1 MSYSTSLESL
11 GDSQSPPKDGEECL
25 NVLNPIIDLN
35 ANTNEEPLTNESTP
49 ANEVVNEEN
58 VESSDI
64 VIQKSKRKKT
74 SLVWDHF
81 KKVELKNG
89 KKWQCI
95 HCKNNYSV
103 VASGSTSHLMRHL
116 KQTCHVYK
124 KLVAQQK
131 KLNFQPAKSKI
142 DEKLSGPL
150 LMNSGGKYDH
160 ERQRE
165 ATAHWIMMHEHAF
178 SIVEEE
184 GFHFMMK
191 CSNISYEK
199 ISRKTLKNDCIAVYE
214 AERKKLKSTLRT
226 VNKICLTTDL
236 WKSQNQKIEYMV
248 LTGHFIDADWVLQK
262 RILSF
267 VHVPPP
273 RRGVDIADAIFKCLK
288 DWGIENKI
296 FSVSVDNAH
305 YNDRCLKELKVLI
318 LRHRKLVLDGK
329 LFHVR
334 CCAHILNLLVQ
345 DGIGKIA
352 KIVEDVRESVK
363 FINQSEARLQT
374 FSQIVQQLKL
384 GGKKLILDCPTR
396 WNSTYQMLSV
406 AMQFKEVFP
415 RFQDREPSYTTL
427 PDDDDWEKV
436 EKVSKLLE
444 VFNVV
449 TNIISGSEYPTA
461 NLYLAEVFRIKLVL
475 DQAIQDES
483 DFMKEMAKAMKGK
496 FDKYWSQCNLVMS
509 LASVLDPRI
518 KMMGVNMCFPLIY
531 PEVEARKNIENVR
544 IALDDMYKEYADI
557 LSEHSEEGSSR
568 SGVDQ
573 NGLILES
580 QKSSGWSLLMNY
592 VEEQQAIPAVK
603 SEIEEYL
610 NEPTYKPKD
619 NGHMSFCALEWWK
632 LNCGKYRVLS
642 HMAADVL
649 AIPISTV
656 ASESTFSV
664 GGRVIDSFRASLSSS
679 TVEALICGGDW
690 LRILHGIR
698 NKPKV
703 ICSLLIIKYNINF

>member
-236 WKSQNQKIEYMV
+236 WKS
-248 LTGHFIDADWVLQK
+248 
-262 RILSF
+262 
-267 VHVPPP
+267 
-273 RRGVDIADAIFKCLK
+273 
-288 DWGIENKI
+288 
-296 FSVSVDNAH
+296 
-305 YNDRCLKELKVLI
+305 
-318 LRHRKLVLDGK
+318 
-329 LFHVR
+329 
-334 CCAHILNLLVQ
+334 
-345 DGIGKIA
+345 
-352 KIVEDVRESVK
+352 
-363 FINQSEARLQT
+363 
-374 FSQIVQQLKL
+374 
-384 GGKKLILDCPTR
+384 
-396 WNSTYQMLSV
+396 
-406 AMQFKEVFP
+406 
-415 RFQDREPSYTTL
+415 
-427 PDDDDWEKV
+427 
-436 EKVSKLLE
+436 
-444 VFNVV
+444 
-449 TNIISGSEYPTA
+449 
-461 NLYLAEVFRIKLVL
+461 
-475 DQAIQDES
+475 
-483 DFMKEMAKAMKGK
+483 
-496 FDKYWSQCNLVMS
+496 
-509 LASVLDPRI
+509 
-518 KMMGVNMCFPLIY
+518 
-531 PEVEARKNIENVR
+531 
-544 IALDDMYKEYADI
+544 
-557 LSEHSEEGSSR
+557 
-568 SGVDQ
+568 
-573 NGLILES
+573 
-580 QKSSGWSLLMNY
+580 
-592 VEEQQAIPAVK
+592 
-603 SEIEEYL
+603 
-610 NEPTYKPKD
+610 
-619 NGHMSFCALEWWK
+619 
-632 LNCGKYRVLS
+632 
-642 HMAADVL
+642 
-649 AIPISTV
+649 
-656 ASESTFSV
+656 
-664 GGRVIDSFRASLSSS
+664 
-679 TVEALICGGDW
+679 
-690 LRILHGIR
+690 
-698 NKPKV
+698 
-703 ICSLLIIKYNINF
+703 

>member
-1 MSYSTSLESL
+1 MEVDGIPYGYSLKGL
-11 GDSQSPPKDGEECL
+11 KF
-25 NVLNPIIDLN
+25 LNPGGLGVEIAGMSATLDIIGIVVELCKAMDPDV
-35 ANTNEEPLTNESTP
+35 EPLTNESTP

-124 KLVAQQK
+124 KLVAQQQ

-150 LMNSGGKYDH
+150 LMNSRGKYDH

-165 ATAHWIMMHEHAF
+165 TTAHWIMMHENAF
-178 SIVEEE
+178 SIVGEE
-184 GFHFMMK
+184 GFHFIMK

-226 VNKICLTTDL
+226 INKICLTTDL

-248 LTGHFIDADWVLQK
+248 LTGHFIDADWVLHK

-273 RRGVDIADAIFKCLK
+273 RRGVYIADAIFKCLK

-305 YNDRCLKELKVLI
+305 YNDGCLKELKVLI

-415 RFQDREPSYTTL
+415 HFQDREPSYTTL

-449 TNIISGSEYPTA
+449 INIISGSEYPTA
-461 NLYLAEVFRIKLVL
+461 NLYLAEVEQVQTKIT
-475 DQAIQDES
+475 
-483 DFMKEMAKAMKGK
+483 
-496 FDKYWSQCNLVMS
+496 
-509 LASVLDPRI
+509 
-518 KMMGVNMCFPLIY
+518 
-531 PEVEARKNIENVR
+531 
-544 IALDDMYKEYADI
+544 
-557 LSEHSEEGSSR
+557 
-568 SGVDQ
+568 
-573 NGLILES
+573 
-580 QKSSGWSLLMNY
+580 LL
-592 VEEQQAIPAVK
+592 P
-603 SEIEEYL
+603 
-610 NEPTYKPKD
+610 
-619 NGHMSFCALEWWK
+619 
-632 LNCGKYRVLS
+632 
-642 HMAADVL
+642 
-649 AIPISTV
+649 
-656 ASESTFSV
+656 
-664 GGRVIDSFRASLSSS
+664 
-679 TVEALICGGDW
+679 
-690 LRILHGIR
+690 
-698 NKPKV
+698 
-703 ICSLLIIKYNINF
+703 

>member
-58 VESSDI
+58 IESIDI

-142 DEKLSGPL
+142 GEKLSGPL

-178 SIVEEE
+178 SIVEKE

-214 AERKKLKSTLRT
+214 AGRKKLKSILRT

-262 RILSF
+262 HILSF

-305 YNDRCLKELKVLI
+305 YNDSCLKELKVLI
-318 LRHRKLVLDGK
+318 LRHQKLVLDGK

-444 VFNVV
+444 VFNIV

-461 NLYLAEVFRIKLVL
+461 NLYLAEVFRIKLV
-475 DQAIQDES
+475 
-483 DFMKEMAKAMKGK
+483 
-496 FDKYWSQCNLVMS
+496 
-509 LASVLDPRI
+509 
-518 KMMGVNMCFPLIY
+518 
-531 PEVEARKNIENVR
+531 
-544 IALDDMYKEYADI
+544 
-557 LSEHSEEGSSR
+557 
-568 SGVDQ
+568 
-573 NGLILES
+573 
-580 QKSSGWSLLMNY
+580 
-592 VEEQQAIPAVK
+592 
-603 SEIEEYL
+603 
-610 NEPTYKPKD
+610 
-619 NGHMSFCALEWWK
+619 
-632 LNCGKYRVLS
+632 
-642 HMAADVL
+642 
-649 AIPISTV
+649 
-656 ASESTFSV
+656 
-664 GGRVIDSFRASLSSS
+664 
-679 TVEALICGGDW
+679 
-690 LRILHGIR
+690 
-698 NKPKV
+698 
-703 ICSLLIIKYNINF
+703 

>member
-1 MSYSTSLESL
+1 MVPTKGVHGIQASSSNKALETRIDELTSLNTGLTIQLANMSNARPTGVVEDVLVQVNDLIFPADFYILDRAGNEPNQLENSSRLDSIINSL
-11 GDSQSPPKDGEECL
+11 DLWINQSFDETFKTNMSCL
-25 NVLNPIIDLN
+25 QE
-35 ANTNEEPLTNESTP
+35 ASST
-49 ANEVVNEEN
+49 
-58 VESSDI
+58 
-64 VIQKSKRKKT
+64 T
-74 SLVWDHF
+74 
-81 KKVELKNG
+81 
-89 KKWQCI
+89 
-95 HCKNNYSV
+95 
-103 VASGSTSHLMRHL
+103 
-116 KQTCHVYK
+116 
-124 KLVAQQK
+124 K
-131 KLNFQPAKSKI
+131 KLNFRPAKSKI
-142 DEKLSGPL
+142 DEKLFGPL

-165 ATAHWIMMHEHAF
+165 ATTHWIMMHEHAF

-199 ISRKTLKNDCIAVYE
+199 ISRKTLKNDCITVYE

-262 RILSF
+262 RILSL

-273 RRGVDIADAIFKCLK
+273 RRGVDIADVIFKCLK

-305 YNDRCLKELKVLI
+305 YDDRCLKELKVLI
-318 LRHRKLVLDGK
+318 LMHRKLVLDGK

-334 CCAHILNLLVQ
+334 CCAHILNLFVQ

-415 RFQDREPSYTTL
+415 CFQDREASYTTL

-518 KMMGVNMCFPLIY
+518 KMMGVKMCFPLIY

-610 NEPTYKPKD
+610 NESTYKPKD
-619 NGHMSFCALEWWK
+619 NGHMSFCALELWK

-649 AIPISTV
+649 AIPISTM
-656 ASESTFSV
+656 ASDSTFSA

-679 TVEALICGGDW
+679 TIEALICGGDW

-703 ICSLLIIKYNINF
+703 EQVQTEITLLP

>member
-131 KLNFQPAKSKI
+131 KLNFQPTKSKI
-142 DEKLSGPL
+142 GEKLSGPL

-191 CSNISYEK
+191 CYNISYEK
-199 ISRKTLKNDCIAVYE
+199 ISRKTLKNDCIVVYE
-214 AERKKLKSTLRT
+214 AEGKKLKSTLR
-226 VNKICLTTDL
+226 I
-236 WKSQNQKIEYMV
+236 
-248 LTGHFIDADWVLQK
+248 K

-273 RRGVDIADAIFKCLK
+273 RRGVDIVDAIFKCLK

-334 CCAHILNLLVQ
+334 CCARILNLLVQ

-396 WNSTYQMLSV
+396 WNSTYQMLLV

-531 PEVEARKNIENVR
+531 PEVDARKNIENVC

-557 LSEHSEEGSSR
+557 LNEHSEEGSSR

-592 VEEQQAIPAVK
+592 IEEQQAIPAVK

-610 NEPTYKPKD
+610 NELTYKPKD
-619 NGHMSFCALEWWK
+619 NDHMSFCALEWWK

-656 ASESTFSV
+656 ASESTFSA

-703 ICSLLIIKYNINF
+703 EQVKTKITLLP

>member
-1 MSYSTSLESL
+1 MLRAVTLL
-11 GDSQSPPKDGEECL
+11 FKSPRG
-25 NVLNPIIDLN
+25 
-35 ANTNEEPLTNESTP
+35 
-49 ANEVVNEEN
+49 
-58 VESSDI
+58 
-64 VIQKSKRKKT
+64 R
-74 SLVWDHF
+74 
-81 KKVELKNG
+81 
-89 KKWQCI
+89 KWQCI
-95 HCKNNYSV
+95 HSKNNYSV

-199 ISRKTLKNDCIAVYE
+199 ISQKTLKNDCIAVYE

-262 RILSF
+262 HILSF

-318 LRHRKLVLDGK
+318 LRHQKLVLDGK
-329 LFHVR
+329 LFHVH

-363 FINQSEARLQT
+363 FINQSEARLQI
-374 FSQIVQQLKL
+374 FSQIVQ
-384 GGKKLILDCPTR
+384 
-396 WNSTYQMLSV
+396 
-406 AMQFKEVFP
+406 
-415 RFQDREPSYTTL
+415 
-427 PDDDDWEKV
+427 
-436 EKVSKLLE
+436 
-444 VFNVV
+444 
-449 TNIISGSEYPTA
+449 
-461 NLYLAEVFRIKLVL
+461 
-475 DQAIQDES
+475 
-483 DFMKEMAKAMKGK
+483 
-496 FDKYWSQCNLVMS
+496 
-509 LASVLDPRI
+509 
-518 KMMGVNMCFPLIY
+518 
-531 PEVEARKNIENVR
+531 
-544 IALDDMYKEYADI
+544 
-557 LSEHSEEGSSR
+557 
-568 SGVDQ
+568 
-573 NGLILES
+573 
-580 QKSSGWSLLMNY
+580 
-592 VEEQQAIPAVK
+592 
-603 SEIEEYL
+603 
-610 NEPTYKPKD
+610 
-619 NGHMSFCALEWWK
+619 
-632 LNCGKYRVLS
+632 
-642 HMAADVL
+642 
-649 AIPISTV
+649 
-656 ASESTFSV
+656 
-664 GGRVIDSFRASLSSS
+664 
-679 TVEALICGGDW
+679 
-690 LRILHGIR
+690 
-698 NKPKV
+698 
-703 ICSLLIIKYNINF
+703 

>member
-49 ANEVVNEEN
+49 GNEVVNEEN
-58 VESSDI
+58 VERSDI

-142 DEKLSGPL
+142 DEKLFGPL
-150 LMNSGGKYDH
+150 LMNSRGKYDH

-178 SIVEEE
+178 NIVEEE

-191 CSNISYEK
+191 CSNTSYEK

-273 RRGVDIADAIFKCLK
+273 RRGVDIADAILKCLK
-288 DWGIENKI
+288 DW
-296 FSVSVDNAH
+296 
-305 YNDRCLKELKVLI
+305 
-318 LRHRKLVLDGK
+318 
-329 LFHVR
+329 
-334 CCAHILNLLVQ
+334 

-384 GGKKLILDCPTR
+384 GGKKLILDFHTR

-436 EKVSKLLE
+436 EK
-444 VFNVV
+444 
-449 TNIISGSEYPTA
+449 
-461 NLYLAEVFRIKLVL
+461 
-475 DQAIQDES
+475 
-483 DFMKEMAKAMKGK
+483 
-496 FDKYWSQCNLVMS
+496 
-509 LASVLDPRI
+509 
-518 KMMGVNMCFPLIY
+518 FP
-531 PEVEARKNIENVR
+531 
-544 IALDDMYKEYADI
+544 
-557 LSEHSEEGSSR
+557 S
-568 SGVDQ
+568 
-573 NGLILES
+573 
-580 QKSSGWSLLMNY
+580 
-592 VEEQQAIPAVK
+592 
-603 SEIEEYL
+603 
-610 NEPTYKPKD
+610 
-619 NGHMSFCALEWWK
+619 C
-632 LNCGKYRVLS
+632 
-642 HMAADVL
+642 
-649 AIPISTV
+649 
-656 ASESTFSV
+656 
-664 GGRVIDSFRASLSSS
+664 
-679 TVEALICGGDW
+679 
-690 LRILHGIR
+690 
-698 NKPKV
+698 
-703 ICSLLIIKYNINF
+703 

>member
-74 SLVWDHF
+74 SLWINQSFDEAF
-81 KKVELKNG
+81 KTNMSCLQE
-89 KKWQCI
+89 
-95 HCKNNYSV
+95 
-103 VASGSTSHLMRHL
+103 ASST
-116 KQTCHVYK
+116 T
-124 KLVAQQK
+124 K

-248 LTGHFIDADWVLQK
+248 LTGHFIDVDWVLQK

-273 RRGVDIADAIFKCLK
+273 RRGVDIADVIFKCLK

-296 FSVSVDNAH
+296 FSVSMDNSH
-305 YNDRCLKELKVLI
+305 YNDRCLK
-318 LRHRKLVLDGK
+318 
-329 LFHVR
+329 
-334 CCAHILNLLVQ
+334 
-345 DGIGKIA
+345 
-352 KIVEDVRESVK
+352 
-363 FINQSEARLQT
+363 
-374 FSQIVQQLKL
+374 
-384 GGKKLILDCPTR
+384 
-396 WNSTYQMLSV
+396 
-406 AMQFKEVFP
+406 
-415 RFQDREPSYTTL
+415 
-427 PDDDDWEKV
+427 
-436 EKVSKLLE
+436 
-444 VFNVV
+444 
-449 TNIISGSEYPTA
+449 
-461 NLYLAEVFRIKLVL
+461 
-475 DQAIQDES
+475 
-483 DFMKEMAKAMKGK
+483 
-496 FDKYWSQCNLVMS
+496 
-509 LASVLDPRI
+509 
-518 KMMGVNMCFPLIY
+518 
-531 PEVEARKNIENVR
+531 
-544 IALDDMYKEYADI
+544 
-557 LSEHSEEGSSR
+557 
-568 SGVDQ
+568 
-573 NGLILES
+573 
-580 QKSSGWSLLMNY
+580 
-592 VEEQQAIPAVK
+592 
-603 SEIEEYL
+603 
-610 NEPTYKPKD
+610 
-619 NGHMSFCALEWWK
+619 
-632 LNCGKYRVLS
+632 
-642 HMAADVL
+642 
-649 AIPISTV
+649 
-656 ASESTFSV
+656 
-664 GGRVIDSFRASLSSS
+664 
-679 TVEALICGGDW
+679 
-690 LRILHGIR
+690 
-698 NKPKV
+698 
-703 ICSLLIIKYNINF
+703 